1 MIAFF
6 HLDIRCLSRS
16 FGNLTNLFANIKT
29 KFSISID
36 ITETWLRDKEHTI
49 EIGGYHFVQNCRT
62 NKAGGG
68 VGLYLKS
75 EFEYK
80 IRVDLTFHDMAC
92 VESVFVEIS
101 RPKGE
106 NIIVGVIY
114 KPPNQSVDEL
124 LKIFIN

>member
-29 KFSISID
+29 KFSISIG
-36 ITETWLRDKEHTI
+36 ITETWLRDKEHTVD
-49 EIGGYHFVQNCRT
+49 IGGYNFVHNCRT

-68 VGLYLKS
+68 VGLYLKP
-75 EFEYK
+75 ELEYD
-80 IRVDLTFHDMAC
+80 IRLDLTLHDMAC

-101 RPKGE
+101 RPKGK

-124 LKIFIN
+124 LKILIN